1 LSGVGGARSSS
12 RAFHPSQGL
21 PLAALPNASAV
32 ALDVGALIVPID
44 AAARGL
50 DRLGLLLSDADGR
63 PVAGPGLVGEADI
76 RSLLGLPDLQREDR
90 AQATRRESTGDADVE
105 VLGQQLSIPDLVDG
119 GALSFG
125 QLPLVA
131 LALVLLSSLLL
142 VGAVLPPGVVAR
154 TPMRVS
160 TFARIRQPLAL
171 AAIVILLPVAFV
183 TLLAALS

>member
-1 LSGVGGARSSS
+1 
-12 RAFHPSQGL
+12 
-21 PLAALPNASAV
+21 
-32 ALDVGALIVPID
+32 VPID

-50 DRLGLLLSDADGR
+50 ERLGLLLSDADGR
-63 PVAGPGLVGEADI
+63 PAAGPGLVGEADI
-76 RSLLGLPDLQREDR
+76 RSLLGLSELGREDR
-90 AQATRRESTGDADVE
+90 ARATRRESGGDADVE
-105 VLGQQLSIPDLVDG
+105 VLGQQLSIPDLVDV
-119 GALSFG
+119 GAVSFG
-125 QLPLVA
+125 HLAFVA

-142 VGAVLPPGVVAR
+142 VGAVLPPEVVAR